1 MEVSCSSCP
10 ARYAIP
16 DQKVQGRK
24 VRLQCKRC
32 GAAIIVDGTA
42 GAAVP
47 ASASP
52 PAASQQPTVA
62 ATPPAKAAASPAPTP
77 AAASPAPAAPKPAAA
92 SPAPTAPKPAATSPA
107 PTPAAAPPKP
117 AAPKPTPSTPIAA
130 GALPAKTTD
139 SAPVKTPEPPKPEPA
154 PAATTGWREPGRAAG
169 PTVAGAGTPVTRK
182 QMQRTIIGGLTGPE
196 GSFEPITSSAVTAAA
211 TPEPPRPTSPEPPRP
226 APSATEAAARAPA
239 LRAKQTMI
247 GFPGLDSGPAPEP
260 APAPD
265 ERGEAPEPAKPLAP
279 IAPASTPP
287 PALPRPGGR
296 AEWTVAITDDH
307 QEELTTAEVIEL
319 YIRGAIDAETYLWA
333 DGMGDWSQPWDVPAL
348 AAALRLRGQVPP
360 VPGGEPRDTSSFLL
374 AHSND
379 FGEDEHTVVADLMDS
394 VRRAPTAGHWHEPG
408 SWDAAPPALDD
419 DREFDEVTVATDA
432 PTEEFLRQLR
442 EQHSPPDAVDDL
454 LDDPRANMAE
464 VMAPAP
470 AQPSA
475 DLGFYDDSDDTTE
488 MHLGPDANASLA
500 ALLQQARDQAAP
512 ARPATPAPVSPFGS
526 PPAAFA
532 SPPAA
537 ALAAPPTGPAQHAA
551 FLSPGPP
558 PAAPLSGA
566 APSLQPATAPRKGS
580 SGCLLAFVIFVV
592 MLGGALTASYFTG
605 FPPELWRLPFWQELG
620 LPLR

>member
-42 GAAVP
+42 A

-52 PAASQQPTVA
+52 PAASPQATA
-62 ATPPAKAAASPAPTP
+62 TATPAAKSAASPPAPAAPRPAAASPAPT
-77 AAASPAPAAPKPAAA
+77 APKPAAA
-92 SPAPTAPKPAATSPA
+92 SPAPTAPKPAA
-107 PTPAAAPPKP
+107 APPKP
-117 AAPKPTPSTPIAA
+117 AAASHEPAAPTATDAA
-130 GALPAKTTD
+130 PA
-139 SAPVKTPEPPKPEPA
+139 KTPEPAKPEPA
-154 PAATTGWREPGRAAG
+154 PAPTTGWREPGRAAG

-196 GSFEPITSSAVTAAA
+196 GSFEPIATSAA
-211 TPEPPRPTSPEPPRP
+211 TATPAPPRAASPEPPRAASPGPPRAASPEPPRP
-226 APSATEAAARAPA
+226 APDAAARAPRA
-239 LRAKQTMI
+239 VSAKQTMM
-247 GFPGLDSGPAPEP
+247 GFPGLDSGAAP
-260 APAPD
+260 APAPAK
-265 ERGEAPEPAKPLAP
+265 RGEALEPAKQLAP

-360 VPGGEPRDTSSFLL
+360 VPGGEPRDTSNFML
-374 AHSND
+374 AHSDD

-394 VRRAPTAGHWHEPG
+394 VRRAPAAGHWHEPG

-442 EQHSPPDAVDDL
+442 EQQSPEDAVDDL

-464 VMAPAP
+464 LMAPAP

-512 ARPATPAPVSPFGS
+512 ARPAAPAPPAPASGFGA

-532 SPPAA
+532 APPAA
-537 ALAAPPTGPAQHAA
+537 AFVAPPAGPAQHAA

-558 PAAPLSGA
+558 PAAPISGV
-566 APSLQPATAPRKGS
+566 PPTLRPVTAPRKGS

-605 FPPELWRLPFWQELG
+605 YPPELWRLPFWQEIG